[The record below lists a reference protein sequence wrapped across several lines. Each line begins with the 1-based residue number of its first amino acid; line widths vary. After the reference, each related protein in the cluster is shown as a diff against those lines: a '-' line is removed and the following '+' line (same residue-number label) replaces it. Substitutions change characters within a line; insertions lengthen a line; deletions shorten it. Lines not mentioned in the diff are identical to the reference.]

1 MATRG
6 ISKQD
11 LAKVKELDLL
21 SYFQNYEPQ
30 ELIKY
35 SKKEYGTK
43 TYSSLRMSN
52 GLWTSWANSIGGR
65 SALDFFIKIKH
76 WDFLEAAHYLKDL
89 IDNKTPVKIK
99 YQPRRMNGQLK
110 LPRRNFEGNQQVIN
124 YLTNERCIDKA
135 IVDYCIDNHLLYETA
150 SDHSVIFIGYDP
162 NRLARYA
169 CKRATDS
176 DLKQDVY
183 GSNKA
188 FSFSIPNQSSNE
200 LHVFESAIDLLSY
213 MTLQK
218 RYGKSYLNDNYLSI
232 SGATTI
238 GSSVA
243 DSTIPVALGTFLNN
257 YPSIKNIHLHL
268 DNDKA
273 GRDTVSKIMYHYGEL
288 FNIIDEPSKRG
299 KDFNEFLIIKNNHQK
314 HSQCR

>member
-1 MATRG
+1 MARKG

-11 LAKVKELDLL
+11 LARVKELDLL

-35 SKKEYGTK
+35 SKSEYGTK

-65 SALDFFIKIKH
+65 SALDFFIKIKQ
-76 WDFLEAAHYLKDL
+76 WDFLEAAYYLKDL
-89 IDNKTPVKIK
+89 IENKTPVKVE
-99 YQPRRMNGQLK
+99 QPKRVKHQLR
-110 LPRRNFEGNQQVIN
+110 LPRRNDNEDIVIN
-124 YLTNERCIDKA
+124 YLINERYIDKD
-135 IVDYCIDNHLLYETA
+135 IVNYCIENHLLYEDRN
-150 SDHSVIFIGYDP
+150 DHSVIFIGYDP
-162 NRLARYA
+162 HHLARYA

-176 DLKQDVY
+176 DLKQDIY

-188 FSFSIPNQSSNE
+188 YSFSIVNQNSDK
-200 LHVFESAIDLLSY
+200 LHVFESVIDLLSY

-218 RYGKSYLNDNYLSI
+218 RSGKSYINDNYLSL
-232 SGATTI
+232 SGATII

-243 DSTIPVALGTFLNN
+243 ESTVPIALETFIKN
-257 YPSIKNIHLHL
+257 YPNIKNLYLHL

-273 GRDTVSKIMYHYGEL
+273 GKDTVLKIMYYYEEQFH
-288 FNIIDEPSKRG
+288 ISDEPPKKE
-299 KDFNEFLIIKNNHQK
+299 KDFNELLKIKTNKQK
-314 HSQCR
+314 YLHAR